1 LSSNVEDQLAKLGR
15 YEALFELTDA
25 INASSDIDAT
35 SQVLAGRLKYVTD
48 IFAWRY
54 LSLDAEGTGPG
65 ETEPTSIIIYG
76 FRGRAPVSEA
86 GEEAISAQ
94 ERELWK
100 ERRARVLCEGADAP
114 ELAHLPDY
122 FRRADVLQTYSLPLT
137 ASAEQRALLLFCKRR
152 QPFNELDL
160 KFAKVVGNFF
170 HRRVQMLWEQRKL
183 RELEVA
189 YLQQEVTLRQSEKL
203 ATLGRMS
210 AGMAHELNNP
220 ASAALRSAQQLRD
233 ELAHVET
240 ARFALG
246 QTALSDEQLELF
258 RDLEKLARERAARPE
273 ELDALSRSD
282 LEEELEDWLDQHG
295 IDEPWEHAATLAGMG
310 KTTEDLEVLLQS
322 FDNAL
327 LGIVVHTLCG
337 HFNAHRL
344 LAEMGHGVGRISEIV
359 RALKSY
365 TYMDQAPVQ
374 RIDVR
379 KGLDDTVVML
389 HNKLKDGVDVER
401 DYAEDVPD
409 IEAFGSELNQVWTNI
424 VDNALGAMEGK
435 GLIRMEVSFEDPRV
449 IVRITDS
456 GPGIPADVIESV
468 FDPFFTTKAPGE
480 GTGLG
485 LNISHNIITQKHGG
499 EISVESQPGRT
510 TFTAKLPLTLEGVN
524 RLDETEEAGSSEDEA
539 RRDEEE

>member
-54 LSLDAEGTGPG
+54 LSLDEEGARPG
-65 ETEPTSIIIYG
+65 ETEPVSIIIDG
-76 FRGRAPVSEA
+76 FRGRATVSEA
-86 GEEAISAQ
+86 GLEALSAQ
-94 ERELWK
+94 ETELWK
-100 ERRARVLCEGADAP
+100 ERRARVLCEGSDAP

-122 FRRADVLQTYSLPLT
+122 FRRPDVSQTYSMPLT

-152 QPFNELDL
+152 EPFNELDM
-160 KFAKVVGNFF
+160 KFVKVVGNFF

-203 ATLGRMS
+203 VTLGRMS

-233 ELAHVET
+233 ELARVES

-246 QTALSDEQLELF
+246 QAALSAEQLELF
-258 RDLEKLARERAARPE
+258 SELEELAGDRATRPD
-273 ELDALSRSD
+273 ELDALARSD
-282 LEEELEDWLDQHG
+282 LEETLEDWLDEHG
-295 IDEPWEHAATLAGMG
+295 VDEPWEHAATLAGMG
-310 KTTEDLEVLLQS
+310 RTTEDLDALAQS
-322 FDNAL
+322 FDDTL
-327 LGIVVHTLCG
+327 LHVVVHTLCG

-359 RALKSY
+359 QALKSY

-379 KGLDDTVVML
+379 KGLDDTLVML

-401 DYAEDVPD
+401 NYAEDVPD

-424 VDNALGAMEGK
+424 IDNAIGAMNGT
-435 GLIRMEVSFEDPRV
+435 GQIRLEVSFEDSRV
-449 IVRITDS
+449 VVRITDN
-456 GPGIPADVIESV
+456 GPGIPAEVVESV

-499 EISVESQPGRT
+499 EISVESRPGRT
-510 TFTAKLPLTLEGVN
+510 TFTAKLPLTLEGGDRV
-524 RLDETEEAGSSEDEA
+524 ETAEEGRPSQDEA
-539 RRDEEE
+539 DRDEEE